1 MSAAAEVIPPPE
13 VPCFR
18 CKKSHDN
25 PAAFLMACCRCER
38 AWHHT
43 CHIPPVTEDELMRRL
58 KADNS
63 GKRDVGLRAWQCR
76 TCTKK
81 RRLEAEPS
89 SSIPPP
95 AQRPCVAR
103 ETTQPP
109 SDKTSK
115 PSLESTLIEDDE
127 DAIMI
132 LDGPPLPAP
141 AGQLDFDSLK
151 RLPPPPVH
159 ESRKDRASQ
168 SPPRTDTQGS
178 KSVPSKHSA
187 PAVVRVSVHPVSSI
201 ASTPLASF
209 CDIFLHL
216 SLSQTS
222 VAEYGVTVSQTHATG
237 RWPTSQ
243 VLGGLSRHP
252 MSGHLLGLNPMIK
265 SVNSLTAETVGA
277 ADRSMNEC
285 EACPGTIAVLTSALT
300 RL

>member
-95 AQRPCVAR
+95 AQRPCLAR

-141 AGQLDFDSLK
+141 AGQLDFDLPK

-159 ESRKDRASQ
+159 ESRKLDNASQ
-168 SPPRTDTQGS
+168 SPPRKDTPGS
-178 KSVPSKHSA
+178 KIVPPKHSA
-187 PAVVRVSVHPVSSI
+187 PAVVRHVLDCCVDVCPHPPLGYESSS
-201 ASTPLASF
+201 AGSLRPTVGSTRPTRCYSPHQA
-209 CDIFLHL
+209 DKARTNYHAA
-216 SLSQTS
+216 SLS
-222 VAEYGVTVSQTHATG
+222 
-237 RWPTSQ
+237 
-243 VLGGLSRHP
+243 
-252 MSGHLLGLNPMIK
+252 
-265 SVNSLTAETVGA
+265 
-277 ADRSMNEC
+277 
-285 EACPGTIAVLTSALT
+285 TSAGCAESILDAHRAHAFFAISPAYT
-300 RL
+300 SDFSNCWSEHFPSSQSI

>member
-38 AWHHT
+38 AWHHSEYLSAHASLLSSQSKT
-43 CHIPPVTEDELMRRL
+43 VQPDPACHIPPVTEDELMRRL

-95 AQRPCVAR
+95 AQRPCLAR

-141 AGQLDFDSLK
+141 AGQLDFDLPK

-159 ESRKDRASQ
+159 EYRKLDNASQ
-168 SPPRTDTQGS
+168 SPPRKDTVCS
-178 KSVPSKHSA
+178 
-187 PAVVRVSVHPVSSI
+187 RV
-201 ASTPLASF
+201 L
-209 CDIFLHL
+209 D
-216 SLSQTS
+216 SL
-222 VAEYGVTVSQTHATG
+222 VWV
-237 RWPTSQ
+237 
-243 VLGGLSRHP
+243 
-252 MSGHLLGLNPMIK
+252 
-265 SVNSLTAETVGA
+265 LTA
-277 ADRSMNEC
+277 DS
-285 EACPGTIAVLTSALT
+285 S
-300 RL
+300 